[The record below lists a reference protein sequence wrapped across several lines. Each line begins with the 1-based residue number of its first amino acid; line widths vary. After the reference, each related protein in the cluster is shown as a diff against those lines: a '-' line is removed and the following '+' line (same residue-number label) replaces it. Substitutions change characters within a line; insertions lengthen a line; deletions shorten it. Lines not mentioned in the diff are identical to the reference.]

1 LLRGGDWNRSP
12 QSPANGGN
20 RTADKKTSR
29 KPPRL
34 LPDAQSPTSVA
45 PVVVVVVS
53 DHTGGA
59 LAVERYTTREE
70 RDVGTTNLIY
80 VLVVIILVLV
90 AILLLA
96 QLL

>member
-1 LLRGGDWNRSP
+1 M
-12 QSPANGGN
+12 
-20 RTADKKTSR
+20 
-29 KPPRL
+29 
-34 LPDAQSPTSVA
+34 VA
-45 PVVVVVVS
+45 VS

-59 LAVERYTTREE
+59 PAVERHTREE
-70 RDVGTTNLIY
+70 RDMGTTNLIY